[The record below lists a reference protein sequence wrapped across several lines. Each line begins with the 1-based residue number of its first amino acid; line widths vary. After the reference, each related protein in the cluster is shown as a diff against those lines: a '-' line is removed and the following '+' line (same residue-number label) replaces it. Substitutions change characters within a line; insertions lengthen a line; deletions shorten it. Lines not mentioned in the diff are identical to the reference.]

1 MYRTSFVIRAK
12 IRYNVSSFQAY
23 VRKYSFVLIS
33 IQPLLIRY
41 SKYEYDLVFCS
52 NFYIE
57 YFQQAH

>member
-33 IQPLLIRY
+33 IQPLLIIY
-41 SKYEYDLVFCS
+41 SKYDLVFCS